1 MLKACLLSGN
11 GTDAGSKF
19 HIPPSTYSHYTMICR
34 KCNSDIIEYIFT
46 KRVSKIWY
54 LMKFWT
60 LDWPRRT
67 LIGLFFHITLSCC
80 TVYLR
85 WLKSQNVCEFFY
97 MFYAEYIHWQII
109 RKKVELIEL
118 SCDYYL
124 KIHVL
129 LENFKPLW
137 KSLQEP

>member
-1 MLKACLLSGN
+1 MLDFPQKLPILDLTKTLRVWSGFTV
-11 GTDAGSKF
+11 GFGFLPGFSSKVGF
-19 HIPPSTYSHYTMICR
+19 GFRSGKNSQGRGFVGFGLDPLHHY
-34 KCNSDIIEYIFT
+34 
-46 KRVSKIWY
+46 
-54 LMKFWT
+54 
-60 LDWPRRT
+60 
-67 LIGLFFHITLSCC
+67 C

-97 MFYAEYIHWQII
+97 MFYAEYIYWQII

>member
-34 KCNSDIIEYIFT
+34 KCNSDTIEYIFA

-60 LDWPRRT
+60 LDWSRRT
-67 LIGLFFHITLSCC
+67 LIGIIFPYYLSCC
-80 TVYLR
+80 TVYADSKVKMYVNFLHV
-85 WLKSQNVCEFFY
+85 LCQ
-97 MFYAEYIHWQII
+97 IHRQII

-137 KSLQEP
+137 KSLQEL

>member
-19 HIPPSTYSHYTMICR
+19 HIPPSTYSHYTMICK
-34 KCNSDIIEYIFT
+34 KCNSDMIKYIFA

-60 LDWPRRT
+60 LDWPWRT
-67 LIGLFFHITLSCC
+67 LIGLFFHIMYLSKLLYG
-80 TVYLR
+80 VH

-97 MFYAEYIHWQII
+97 MFYAEYILRQII
-109 RKKVELIEL
+109 RKKVEELIEL
-118 SCDYYL
+118 SYL

-137 KSLQEP
+137 KSLQ